1 MKEEYQPRS
10 LAADDD
16 EREIHL
22 RDYLKVIRKR
32 LGIIAT
38 IAVLVTLAAVVKIY
52 TTTPIYTAWSQVLI
66 ERNQGMRGLDQEYY
80 RYDPEFLDTQSA
92 LIRSVNVGRRVVEE
106 LDLTGKYRR
115 LFVPQ
120 QQERTP
126 SFVSRLKKTVKGWLS
141 GALSFFSSAE
151 KTDVSVSADGDVSIP
166 VMEPLSEEEIF
177 ARMVSGGLMVSP
189 VPNTK
194 IVSISYRHP
203 NPVVAKIVANAAVK
217 AYMDE
222 LLEIKLAS
230 SSYSLQW
237 MSSKAD
243 QEREKLEWAERALQ
257 QYMRD
262 NDLVTVENR
271 LSVQPQ
277 KLSEFSSQLSRAE
290 AERKEVEALLGQ
302 IRAAGND
309 FDKLENI
316 PVFAENKVL
325 KDLREKVYKARQNI
339 VELSKKFGPK
349 HPTMTK
355 ANEELGNLQ
364 NERRFEV
371 RRIISSTE
379 NAYELADSRAR
390 NLQEL
395 IDQTK
400 DELLDLNEK
409 YIQYSI
415 LKREVDSSRMLYD
428 TLQASIKKEGVT
440 DQSQSVNIWVVKE
453 ADLPMA
459 PSSPNK
465 GRILMLGLILGV
477 FGGVGLAFLI
487 EYLDN
492 TVKSETELERR
503 YGVPVLGSVAQLTKP
518 DERIESYIVRQPL
531 SPLAESYR
539 LVRSSLLLSSAE
551 KPPGVILVTSMMQ
564 AEGKTATTINLARI
578 LAQGGKKVLVIDC
591 DLRRPRMHSI
601 FTVRNES
608 GLSSYLS
615 GNSPKA
621 IIGTVP
627 GEEIA
632 LLVSGPKPPNPS
644 ELLGSRKMEELLASV
659 RQRFDFVLL
668 DSPPVQTVTDSLA
681 LSRVADGTI
690 VVVRFGKTT
699 YEMLNGGLKKL
710 ADVRGQVLGF
720 VLNGL
725 KMSDARGYYYGY
737 TSSYASD
744 EKKA

>member
-1 MKEEYQPRS
+1 M
-10 LAADDD
+10 DD
-16 EREIHL
+16 EQEIHL

-32 LGIIAT
+32 IGII
-38 IAVLVTLAAVVKIY
+38 ISVLVLVVLVAIIKAY
-52 TTTPIYTAWSQVLI
+52 TAIPIYSASTQVLI
-66 ERNQGMRGLDQEYY
+66 ERNYGMRGLDQDYY
-80 RYDPEFLDTQSA
+80 RYEPEFLDTQSA
-92 LIRSVNVGRRVVEE
+92 LIRSVNVGRRVVRD
-106 LDLTGKYRR
+106 LDLTGKYRNLIMPEKKDSKPPL
-115 LFVPQ
+115 LF
-120 QQERTP
+120 RM
-126 SFVSRLKKTVKGWLS
+126 KATVRGWIS
-141 GALSFFSSAE
+141 GVLSFFSSAE
-151 KTDVSVSADGDVSIP
+151 KATETGPAAEMEGIP
-166 VMEPLSEEEIF
+166 GMEPLSEEDMF
-177 ARMVSGGLMVSP
+177 ARMISGGLMVTP

-194 IVSISYRHP
+194 IVSISYSHR
-203 NPVVAKIVANAAVK
+203 NPVVAKLVANAAVK

-222 LLEIKLAS
+222 MLEIKLAT

-237 MSSKAD
+237 MSAKAD
-243 QEREKLEWAERALQ
+243 QEREKLERSERALQ

-290 AERKEVEALLGQ
+290 AERKEVEALLRQ

-349 HPTMTK
+349 HPTMVK
-355 ANEELGNLQ
+355 ANEELENLQ
-364 NERRFEV
+364 KERRFEV
-371 RRIISSTE
+371 QRIISSTE
-379 NAYELADSRAR
+379 NAYELADSKAR

-409 YIQYSI
+409 YVQYSI
-415 LKREVDSSRMLYD
+415 LKREVDSSRMIYD

-453 ADLPMA
+453 ADMPGV
-459 PSSPNK
+459 PSHPNK
-465 GRILMLGLILGV
+465 RRMLMLGLVLGLA
-477 FGGVGLAFLI
+477 GGVGLAFLV

-503 YGVPVLGSVAQLTKP
+503 YGVPVLGSVLQLTKT
-518 DERIESYIVRQPL
+518 DEHIESYVVRQPL

-578 LAQGGKKVLVIDC
+578 LAQGGKRVLVIDC

-601 FTVRNES
+601 FGVRNES
-608 GLSSYLS
+608 GLSSFLS

-621 IIGTVP
+621 MIGTVP

-644 ELLGSRKMEELLASV
+644 ELLGSKKMEELLASV

-725 KMSDARGYYYGY
+725 KTSDARGYYYGY

-744 EKKA
+744 DKKA